1 LERSSYIS
9 RVLFI
14 SRRDSWLKIK
24 TNPQSLFLFVK
35 YLTQAAQFVFE
46 TIMIGI
52 FKKTDGLFLICFMSL
67 SNNLINIES
76 ISATPDCG
84 YKDAA
89 GKRKNIHSI
98 ILMG

>member
-1 LERSSYIS
+1 
-9 RVLFI
+9 
-14 SRRDSWLKIK
+14 
-24 TNPQSLFLFVK
+24 VK

-52 FKKTDGLFLICFMSL
+52 LKKADGLFLICFRSR

-84 YKDAA
+84 YKNAA

-98 ILMG
+98 ILMD